1 VKVDLH
7 KEASVQFQVA
17 APVFSIGWIIAVLVL
32 LIAILGLIG
41 VVPLS
46 PPVAFGCIGA
56 LAVARLL

>member
-1 VKVDLH
+1 MKVDLH

-32 LIAILGLIG
+32 LLAILGLIG
-41 VVPLS
+41 VVPNS
-46 PPVAFGCIGA
+46 PTVVFGMFAA